1 MSFFKKRKRGKNKPI
16 PNDQSFDLLFNN
28 LEKNNN
34 IDNDVFLENI
44 VNLDYEKQDIIYRKI
59 LNLEI
64 TKKISQQI
72 CEDSV
77 IKHGNFKGV
86 KILNSSPSHILGSY
100 ETEISLKIKDIINTD
115 YSTII
120 DVGCSSGY
128 YTTGF
133 AVKCP
138 NTEVWGFD
146 INQNLINS
154 AKENAKIN
162 NVKINFGEFCSEET
176 LLNFNFKSKSLIM
189 SDCEGFEK
197 TLLTERLAQKLEG
210 HDFLVELHD
219 FLDRSISNNIILKF
233 NKTHHIELLTS
244 ITDIKKTIIYDY
256 PELFNIPLFIK
267 WSLLSERRPEIMQW
281 VFIKSKK

>member
-1 MSFFKKRKRGKNKPI
+1 MSFFKKKKKNKPT
-16 PNDQSFDLLFNN
+16 PNDQSFELLFNN
-28 LEKNNN
+28 LEKNNY

-72 CEDSV
+72 CDDSI
-77 IKHGNFKGV
+77 IKHCNFKGV
-86 KILNSSPSHILGSY
+86 KILNSSPSYILGSY
-100 ETEISLKIKDIINTD
+100 ETEISSKINDIINTN

-133 AVKCP
+133 AVKCSD
-138 NTEVWGFD
+138 TEVWGFD
-146 INQNLINS
+146 INQDLINS

-197 TLLTERLAQKLEG
+197 NLLTERLAQKLER

-281 VFIKSKK
+281 VFIKSK

>member
-1 MSFFKKRKRGKNKPI
+1 MSFFKKKKKNKPT
-16 PNDQSFDLLFNN
+16 PNDQSLDLLFNN

-86 KILNSSPSHILGSY
+86 KILNSSPSYILGSY
-100 ETEISLKIKDIINTD
+100 ETEISSKIKDIINTN

-138 NTEVWGFD
+138 NTDVWGFD

-197 TLLTERLAQKLEG
+197 NLLTERLAQKLEG

-281 VFIKSKK
+281 VFIKSK